1 MSKTKC
7 GCNSACS
14 FDCSLLAIGASVII
28 GIITTLLTITATIT
42 ITPAFL
48 WVLFGIAVVYLG
60 VVLLVSS
67 GFGCRSNCRCL
78 RTPLSLLL
86 AGILGTILGA
96 IILLGITFAAT
107 SIVGAVITGALLF
120 FFALLI
126 TSTVCLIKCFSGL
139 EDTCDNSFEL

>member
-7 GCNSACS
+7 SCS
-14 FDCSLLAIGASVII
+14 NCCGISCSLLAIGASVII

-42 ITPAFL
+42 VTPAFL
-48 WVLFGIAVVYLG
+48 WVLLGIAVVYLG
-60 VVLLVSS
+60 VVLLASS
-67 GFGCRSNCRCL
+67 RFGCRNTCRCL

-107 SIVGAVITGALLF
+107 SIIGALITGALLF
-120 FFALLI
+120 FFSLLI
-126 TSTVCLIKCFSGL
+126 ISTACLIKCFAGL
-139 EDTCDNSFEL
+139 DDTCDNSFEL